1 MGRCAGIDFGDR
13 RIGVALSDPSG
24 IMAFPHETLEYA
36 GKMGVGL
43 SAVVE
48 ALAEFELEFVIVG
61 MPYNMDG
68 TKGRQAERTASFIGE
83 LRQRLPEGISV
94 EGWDERL
101 TSVQAGKVLTGAG
114 VKAKE
119 QKGKLDKIAAA
130 LILQAWLD
138 HRQATTSDDRT
149 GGRP

>member
-1 MGRCAGIDFGDR
+1 MGRCVGIDFGDR
-13 RIGVALSDPSG
+13 RIGVALGDPSG
-24 IMAFPHETLEYA
+24 IMAFPHETLEYS
-36 GKMGVGL
+36 GKMGEGL

-48 ALAEFELEFVIVG
+48 ALAEFELDFVIVG

-68 TKGRQAERTASFIGE
+68 SQGRQAERTASFIGE
-83 LRQRLPEGISV
+83 LRHRLPEGVVV

-101 TSVQAGKVLTGAG
+101 TSVQASKVLTGAG
-114 VKAKE
+114 VKAKA

-138 HRQATTSDDRT
+138 HRLATASQNVPGETA
-149 GGRP
+149 